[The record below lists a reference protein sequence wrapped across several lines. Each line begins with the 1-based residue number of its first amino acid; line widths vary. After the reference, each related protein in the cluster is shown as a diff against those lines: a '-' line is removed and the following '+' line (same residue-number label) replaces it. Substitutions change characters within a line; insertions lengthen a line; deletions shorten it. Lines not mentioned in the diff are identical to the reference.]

1 MIKTQNRKAEY
12 LADLALEG
20 FKTLRDGRDVAVVLP
35 DAASAN
41 ALIDTVEAMG
51 AYLDIKRRRARLPR
65 RKGARCGAL
74 RTVVADRV
82 APKALAH
89 FSGEIILAPGL
100 GDKHDVLSWRRL
112 GEIMAA
118 RLRVRAATRS
128 GGLAST
134 ADLGVLKRRI

>member
-1 MIKTQNRKAEY
+1 MTKTQTVKADY

-20 FKTLRDGRDVAVVLP
+20 FKALKVGRDVAVVLP

-41 ALIDTVEAMG
+41 TLIDTLEGMG
-51 AYLDIKRRRARLPR
+51 ADLDLKRRRARLPR

-74 RTVVADRV
+74 RAVVADRV
-82 APKALAH
+82 APKALLH

-112 GEIMAA
+112 GDIAAA

-128 GGLAST
+128 GGLPAT
-134 ADLGVLKRRI
+134 ADLGTLKRRI